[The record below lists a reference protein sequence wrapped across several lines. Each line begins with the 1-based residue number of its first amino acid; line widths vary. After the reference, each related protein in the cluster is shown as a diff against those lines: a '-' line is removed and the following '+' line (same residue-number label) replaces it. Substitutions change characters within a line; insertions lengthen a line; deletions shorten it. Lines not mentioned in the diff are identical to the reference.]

1 MHDVNMKDVSVMNEE
16 TVRAFQF
23 SVSYCVFC
31 SYKGYTDSFSSLK
44 V

>member
-16 TVRAFQF
+16 IVLNF

-31 SYKGYTDSFSSLK
+31 SYEGYTDSFSSLI